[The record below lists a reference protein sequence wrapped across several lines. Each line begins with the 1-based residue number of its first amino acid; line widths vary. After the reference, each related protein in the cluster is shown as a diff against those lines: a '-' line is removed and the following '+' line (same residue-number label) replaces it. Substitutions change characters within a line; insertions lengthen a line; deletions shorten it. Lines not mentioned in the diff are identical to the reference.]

1 MISNIATIL
10 TDKLIKNESVSK
22 EDRELYIY
30 AFFMLFSEL
39 FYLVLTFFWGMFY
52 GILTESI
59 IYIVVFRFIR
69 RYAGGYHAS
78 SETKCEIFSAL
89 SIFFSIGIIKLAM
102 QCDIQL
108 VLFLTSIVATIT
120 ICFLCPLDTPE
131 KLLTDVEY
139 KHFKKISIIVL
150 CIVFTLII
158 ISYYFKINV
167 IFAPCCISLILEAIL
182 LIAGKIKRLKTEHS
196 E

>member
-1 MISNIATIL
+1 MISNISTLL
-10 TDKLIKNESVSK
+10 TDKLIKNGTVSK

-30 AFFMLFSEL
+30 ALFMLFSEFLYFVVTL
-39 FYLVLTFFWGMFY
+39 FGGMIF
-52 GILTESI
+52 GILVESI

-78 SETKCEIFSAL
+78 SETKCEIFSTL
-89 SIFFSIGIIKLAM
+89 SIFFSVGIIKLTTLY
-102 QCDIQL
+102 DIQL
-108 VLFLTSIVATIT
+108 VLFLMSIIATVAV
-120 ICFLCPLDTPE
+120 CFLCPLDTPE
-131 KLLTDVEY
+131 KSLTDVEY

-150 CIVFTLII
+150 CIVFTSII

-182 LIAGKIKRLKTEHS
+182 LIAGKIKRLNTEHS